1 MSRRQKNPLRPLTEE
16 ERAQLEQLSRSLSE
30 PAGHVARAKALLA
43 VADAKSYTEAA
54 HAAGRR
60 SGDAVGQLVARFNR
74 EAIAAIVPSH
84 GGAPPIVYATAER
97 ELILSE
103 ARRTPDR
110 QVDGTATWSLTT
122 LQKSLRAK
130 GLPNVSTYT
139 IWCVLREA
147 GLSWQ
152 KSRTRCETGTA
163 LRKRKRGVVKVT
175 DPDAEA
181 KKS

>member
-1 MSRRQKNPLRPLTEE
+1 M
-16 ERAQLEQLSRSLSE
+16 
-30 PAGHVARAKALLA
+30 RAKALLA
-43 VADAKSYTEAA
+43 VAEGNSYSDAARQVGYAL
-54 HAAGRR
+54 
-60 SGDAVGQLVARFNR
+60 GDSVAQLVARFNR
-74 EAIAAIVPSH
+74 EAVAGVLPGQA
-84 GGAPPIVYATAER
+84 GGPQPRYTPAQR
-97 ELILSE
+97 EQILSE

-110 QVDGTATWSLTT
+110 EQEGTATYSLTT

-139 IWCVLREA
+139 IWCVLREV

-152 KSRTRCETGTA
+152 KSCTWCETGTA